1 MFELLEQPGIGRY
14 LMPGLPIEFGA
25 FAREAPRAAP
35 VLGQHTDE
43 ILAEVMGLGSA
54 EIGRLHDAGRRRRAA
69 PLIAARGGPQPGRA
83 PGSG

>member
-35 VLGQHTDE
+35 ILGEHTDE
-43 ILAEVMGLGSA
+43 ILAEVVGLGSA
-54 EIGRLHDAGRRRRAA
+54 EIGRLHDEGVVAGPRR
-69 PLIAARGGPQPGRA
+69 
-83 PGSG
+83 